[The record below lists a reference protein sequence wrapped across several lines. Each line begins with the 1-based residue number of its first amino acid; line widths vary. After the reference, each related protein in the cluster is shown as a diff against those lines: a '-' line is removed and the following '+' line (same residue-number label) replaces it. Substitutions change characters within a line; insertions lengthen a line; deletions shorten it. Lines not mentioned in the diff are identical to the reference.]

1 MAKKTRKMNAAR
13 VLFGISRIGYTP
25 ASAICDI
32 IDNSVSAKAE
42 NIHILIKTKHRN
54 ENRKNNVE
62 EYLIVDDGS
71 GMNLTQLENALD
83 LGSKDSEYAA
93 DTLSK
98 FGLGLKSAS
107 FAQGQKLTVIS
118 GNGAEL
124 HKEHVDLDEIDE
136 EYFSV
141 EEELTDE
148 DNGLV
153 KKYFKD
159 GKRGTIVRI
168 TKIHQNNH
176 PSLRTTIDELKMK
189 IGVIYYYF
197 LKMDLHIFLQDE
209 ELTAFDPLFV
219 DEAGEKNLDENTW
232 DGKSV
237 QWLARPDSLL
247 LDSSSNVECTIE
259 MTMLPHPQVFRID
272 GVSADS
278 IRDQYK
284 ISAQNYG
291 FYIYRNKRLINWANL
306 LNLIPR
312 DQDFYAFR
320 GRINIESNADN
331 AFNID
336 VSKSHI
342 SLSEEAS
349 GTLSDYIAQYKRKCK
364 NAWNNAFKKYNAL
377 TSSDSKEET
386 NSIVNDLGEYGLD
399 LNTSDDSEEFE
410 KEKEKRENKIFEN
423 QNDKSKKET
432 IGHIK
437 NKKNVEK
444 KPEEL
449 TSNDIDEV
457 MKGSSEVDSLDKV
470 FRVPAIADNAL
481 WEPYVDAERKECVR
495 ISLLHRYSKLVYED
509 NSKNKALQIL
519 FDLLL
524 YVQAKSE
531 LDVIKNCHDYDTEII
546 EKILT
551 EFRLSVS
558 DKLTKLCRLE
568 DGKLPQDKEQ

>member
-1 MAKKTRKMNAAR
+1 MTKKIRKMNAAR

-42 NIHILIKTKHRN
+42 NIHIIIKTKHAN
-54 ENRKNNVE
+54 ENRKNDVL
-62 EYLIVDDGS
+62 EYLIIDDGS

-83 LGSKDSEYAA
+83 LGSNDSEYAA

-107 FAQGQKLTVIS
+107 FAQGRKLTVVS
-118 GNGAEL
+118 GDGAKIN
-124 HKEHVDLDEIDE
+124 KEHVDLDEINE

-141 EEELTDE
+141 DEELDDE
-148 DNGLV
+148 DRDLIEN
-153 KKYFKD
+153 YFKD

-197 LKMDLHIFLQDE
+197 LKKDLHIYLQNE
-209 ELTAFDPLFV
+209 EMTAFDPLFV
-219 DEAGEKNLDENTW
+219 SEAGENNLDENTW

-237 QWLARPDSLL
+237 QWLARQDSLL
-247 LDSSSNVECTIE
+247 LDASSNVKGTIE
-259 MTMLPHPQVFRID
+259 MTMLPHPQVFKID

-278 IRDQYK
+278 IRDKYK

-320 GRINIESNADN
+320 GRINIDSSADN

-349 GTLSDYIAQYKRKCK
+349 GILSDYIAQYKRKCK
-364 NAWNNAFKKYNAL
+364 SAWNNAFKNFNAL
-377 TSSDSKEET
+377 TSLDSKEET

-399 LNTSDDSEEFE
+399 LNSSDDSDEFE
-410 KEKEKRENKIFEN
+410 KEKNKRAKKIIED
-423 QNDKSKKET
+423 QIDKSKKET

-437 NKKNVEK
+437 SKKNVEK
-444 KPEEL
+444 KPEDL
-449 TSNDIDEV
+449 TTNDIDEV
-457 MKGSSEVDSLDKV
+457 MKGSSEVGSLDKI

-481 WEPYVDAERKECVR
+481 WEPYVDAEKKECVR
-495 ISLLHRYSKLVYED
+495 ISLLHRYAKIIYED
-509 NSKNKALQIL
+509 NSKNRALQVL
-519 FDLLL
+519 FDLFL

-531 LDVIKNCHDYDTEII
+531 LDVIKSYHEYDSEII

-551 EFRLSVS
+551 EFRLSIS

-568 DGKLPQDKEQ
+568 DGKLPQDKE